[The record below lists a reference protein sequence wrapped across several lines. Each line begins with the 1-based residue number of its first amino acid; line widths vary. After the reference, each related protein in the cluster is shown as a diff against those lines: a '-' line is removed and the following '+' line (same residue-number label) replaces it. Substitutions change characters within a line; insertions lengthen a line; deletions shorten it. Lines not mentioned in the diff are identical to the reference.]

1 MVLYV
6 GNVVQKFYSLPWYDE
21 DAIRMAKCT
30 GGIGEHVGKFA
41 SMKTNTWCTL
51 YSHVSNV
58 LPQIYEDGTA
68 FCS

>member
-1 MVLYV
+1 M
-6 GNVVQKFYSLPWYDE
+6 NPLPLHH
-21 DAIRMAKCT
+21 IMKMLFGIAKCT
-30 GGIGEHVGKFA
+30 GGVGEHVGKFA